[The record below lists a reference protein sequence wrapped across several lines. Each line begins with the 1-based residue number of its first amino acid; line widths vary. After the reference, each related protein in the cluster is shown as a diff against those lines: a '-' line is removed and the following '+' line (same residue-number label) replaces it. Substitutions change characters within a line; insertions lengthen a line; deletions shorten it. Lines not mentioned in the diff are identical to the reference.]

1 MTNDGLTLIHVKS
14 MLSVGGPKE
23 WITEGKARLCFGSH
37 AVNGTERLDAIKTK
51 RFMTGWGTPI
61 LAFSEENT
69 AAFSSGQTY
78 TPVYTT

>member
-37 AVNGTERLDAIKTK
+37 AVNGTERLDAIKNQA
-51 RFMTGWGTPI
+51 FHDWLGYASTGI
-61 LAFSEENT
+61 LR
-69 AAFSSGQTY
+69 GKHRGI
-78 TPVYTT
+78 